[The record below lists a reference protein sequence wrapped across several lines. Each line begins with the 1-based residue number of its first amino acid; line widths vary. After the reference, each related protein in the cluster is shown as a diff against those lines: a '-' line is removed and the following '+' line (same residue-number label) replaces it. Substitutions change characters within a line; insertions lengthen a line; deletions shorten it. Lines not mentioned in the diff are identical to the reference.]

1 MHDIKHKSV
10 DPLDR
15 FIMRLNAA
23 ASAAEMK
30 AVMESSIKSLGYKY
44 FSYHILQTPVLNA
57 TNETRHTFGINNY
70 PEEWVER
77 YASERYVYCDP
88 IVGMSLSRKTPFKW
102 NDAIDR
108 DKLTEEERCVIE
120 DAAKRGIANGLTVPL
135 MSRHGEL
142 AIMTVIP
149 DEKFQDSLPEA
160 HLIHIISQFFHS
172 CALPVVMEEHLIG
185 SYRRRRSF
193 LSAREKETVIWVSKG
208 KSSWEIAKILG
219 ISEKSVEFYMES
231 VKRKLEAVNRTQAVV
246 KAIMLGLIQTDRFQS
261 GDGRKATMAMPSR
274 A

>member
-1 MHDIKHKSV
+1 MHDIRHKAI

-15 FIMRLNAA
+15 FITRLNG
-23 ASAAEMK
+23 ASCTADMK
-30 AVMESSIKSLGYKY
+30 AVMEATIKSLGYRY
-44 FSYHILQTPVLNA
+44 FSYHIIQTPVLNA
-57 TNETRHTFGINNY
+57 TTETRHTFGINNY
-70 PEEWVER
+70 PEAWIER
-77 YASERYVYCDP
+77 YAAERHVYNDP
-88 IVGMSLSRKTPFKW
+88 IVAAGLTRKTPFRWK
-102 NDAIDR
+102 DVAEAGG
-108 DKLTEEERCVIE
+108 LTADEQSVVD
-120 DAAKRGIANGLTVPL
+120 DAAKHGIANGLTVPL

-142 AIMTVIP
+142 AVMTVIP
-149 DEKFQDSLPEA
+149 DDKFQTELPEA
-160 HLIHIISQFFHS
+160 HLIHIIAQYFHS
-172 CALPVVMEEHLIG
+172 CALAVVMEEHLIG

-246 KAIMLGLIQTDRFQS
+246 KAIMLGLIQTDRFQTA
-261 GDGRKATMAMPSR
+261 DARKVAIAMPSR